1 MTQTASTTSFF
12 RSSLKEKLKNKR
24 FWTILI
30 ITNLLSGPLF
40 VLNNYYYDI
49 QSRSSLW
56 ISILASIVV
65 GALALVIPLNLFDY
79 LYQKTKIDDVL
90 KLPLTRRELFFSDYL
105 SGLILY
111 IIPIFGQ
118 FIISMI
124 LLLLRTTKFVNYFL
138 KNNVTMDDSFHKVL
152 RLAFFTYLFIMIGLI
167 FLYTLTVLVLSCV
180 GNTFEAITASLYV
193 NLLIPG
199 VIYSVG
205 YLLLNRLFGISFRI
219 LFQRLIYFTS
229 PGGILLYLGTNLN
242 RLLYS
247 ATGLWTLFLAFLMT
261 LAMLWLSYRNFIRR
275 KAESVGTGFVNRIF
289 YYFIMTSLTF
299 LLAAYFYQMNINFI
313 TSLSLL
319 AFIFLTFE
327 VITNRGF
334 QKFYRSIVRFAI
346 ISAIA
351 GCSIFVVD
359 KTELFGIVYRTTDI
373 TNINS
378 VTIRYNGAL
387 DPETNTYDYSVT
399 LKDPENIKAVLA
411 FHQRVLEDYEESKK
425 TNAVVTPLESKYAEG
440 PATETKEVTLNRY
453 NNLYLTTYDIEITF
467 DVKNGIDYTRFY
479 SVRFDQRMLLASI
492 DLSEEFI
499 DQFIKQNSKLE
510 KAKITDVFDFSSID
524 LSKEKTKEL
533 YQCLAKDM
541 KNLTMEEY
549 LTPKNTTRY
558 KIGKI
563 PVLESYSETL
573 AFFAD
578 NYVNLSTVTAEN
590 NYNRI
595 LIEGNFGIAAPTNE
609 WFDNP
614 LYYYGNYSYYTKIY
628 PEYASQ
634 EQIELF
640 KDEII
645 NLLEH
650 AQYQYITTTPCY
662 RIMVGDWSYVIPP
675 EYSDLAEELYNK
687 LFINKYNKRELKSMP

>member
-1 MTQTASTTSFF
+1 
-12 RSSLKEKLKNKR
+12 
-24 FWTILI
+24 
-30 ITNLLSGPLF
+30 LF

-261 LAMLWLSYRNFIRR
+261 LAMLWLSYRNFIR
-275 KAESVGTGFVNRIF
+275 
-289 YYFIMTSLTF
+289 
-299 LLAAYFYQMNINFI
+299 
-313 TSLSLL
+313 
-319 AFIFLTFE
+319 
-327 VITNRGF
+327 
-334 QKFYRSIVRFAI
+334 
-346 ISAIA
+346 
-351 GCSIFVVD
+351 
-359 KTELFGIVYRTTDI
+359 
-373 TNINS
+373 
-378 VTIRYNGAL
+378 
-387 DPETNTYDYSVT
+387 
-399 LKDPENIKAVLA
+399 
-411 FHQRVLEDYEESKK
+411 
-425 TNAVVTPLESKYAEG
+425 
-440 PATETKEVTLNRY
+440 
-453 NNLYLTTYDIEITF
+453 
-467 DVKNGIDYTRFY
+467 
-479 SVRFDQRMLLASI
+479 
-492 DLSEEFI
+492 DL
-499 DQFIKQNSKLE
+499 
-510 KAKITDVFDFSSID
+510 
-524 LSKEKTKEL
+524 
-533 YQCLAKDM
+533 
-541 KNLTMEEY
+541 
-549 LTPKNTTRY
+549 
-558 KIGKI
+558 
-563 PVLESYSETL
+563 
-573 AFFAD
+573 
-578 NYVNLSTVTAEN
+578 
-590 NYNRI
+590 
-595 LIEGNFGIAAPTNE
+595 
-609 WFDNP
+609 
-614 LYYYGNYSYYTKIY
+614 
-628 PEYASQ
+628 
-634 EQIELF
+634 
-640 KDEII
+640 
-645 NLLEH
+645 
-650 AQYQYITTTPCY
+650 
-662 RIMVGDWSYVIPP
+662 
-675 EYSDLAEELYNK
+675 
-687 LFINKYNKRELKSMP
+687 